1 MRLVPSVQQ
10 LETEMT
16 TWRRHL
22 HANPELGF
30 EEFETARF
38 VADKLRS
45 WGIETT
51 EGVGR
56 TGVVGTLRGRL
67 GAGRSLGIRADMDAL
82 PMTEARPLPHAS
94 RIPG

>member
-38 VADKLRS
+38 VADKLR
-45 WGIETT
+45 
-51 EGVGR
+51 
-56 TGVVGTLRGRL
+56 
-67 GAGRSLGIRADMDAL
+67 
-82 PMTEARPLPHAS
+82 
-94 RIPG
+94 